1 MYLCDVLLQ
10 YVSWNKA
17 TECDLNAY
25 REDIASSLSNITDLS
40 SVQCNNVLCK
50 EHDND
55 INILCTKIIN
65 ACTDAADRNIPHS
78 VMSGCMHK
86 NVPGWEEHVKPYRN
100 KSIFWH
106 GIWLDNER
114 PKHGIVWEIMR
125 RTRAQYHSQVR
136 WVKQNTRYIQS
147 QKMAQSVL
155 KGNTKDFWAEVKRIR
170 GHRSNITASMD
181 GEVEDKAIANL
192 FANKYSTLYNSVA
205 YDSDEM
211 CDIKQQLVADISKEN
226 VKISITVDEVRTAM
240 RSMKIGKSDGKC
252 VLMSDH
258 IINGGH
264 CLNVYLSMLF
274 NCMVMHG
281 VSAASLGAAVLV
293 PIPKDKRKSLS
304 TSDNYRAIALSS
316 PICKLFDIILIN
328 KYRGLLNTCE
338 LQCGFKQNGST
349 NMCTF
354 MVKET
359 IQYYLH
365 NGSNVHAALLD
376 ATKAF
381 DRINFC
387 KLFRELINRKIPALI
402 MRLLIGMYTNQSM
415 TVRWN
420 GHYSASFGVSNGVK
434 QGGVLSPILFCIYMD
449 NLLVSLKNNGV
460 GCHVGSEFC
469 GAFGYADDIILMSPS
484 VNGLQTMLN
493 CCSEFACKYNVI
505 FNPSKSKSIIFS
517 KKGLRHYPD
526 LYMNAIK
533 LDNVQSVNHLGHILN
548 CDLSDDKDVTNQIH
562 MYNRKANSILAEF
575 KYISGDLRVQVM
587 QGFCSSYYGSQLWNL
602 SNKCL
607 EKLYSSWRKS
617 IRKALNIPLRTHSVY
632 IPLLCKCLPL
642 SVQLELRYVKFFMQG
657 LRSKNSTFCFMT
669 RQSSIHIES
678 TGSNCKHILHKY
690 NLSCSSMHKCTYT
703 AIYKT
708 IVTTSSQLV
717 GAHDRACA
725 SIMDECIQIRD
736 RSMLCDVISS
746 HNASEIVNCL
756 AVA

>member
-1 MYLCDVLLQ
+1 MV
-10 YVSWNKA
+10 
-17 TECDLNAY
+17 T
-25 REDIASSLSNITDLS
+25 SLTG
-40 SVQCNNVLCK
+40 VPQVY
-50 EHDND
+50 
-55 INILCTKIIN
+55 
-65 ACTDAADRNIPHS
+65 ACVCAC
-78 VMSGCMHK
+78 VCM
-86 NVPGWEEHVKPYRN
+86 
-100 KSIFWH
+100 
-106 GIWLDNER
+106 
-114 PKHGIVWEIMR
+114 
-125 RTRAQYHSQVR
+125 TR
-136 WVKQNTRYIQS
+136 
-147 QKMAQSVL
+147 
-155 KGNTKDFWAEVKRIR
+155 
-170 GHRSNITASMD
+170 
-181 GEVEDKAIANL
+181 
-192 FANKYSTLYNSVA
+192 
-205 YDSDEM
+205 
-211 CDIKQQLVADISKEN
+211 
-226 VKISITVDEVRTAM
+226 
-240 RSMKIGKSDGKC
+240 
-252 VLMSDH
+252 
-258 IINGGH
+258 
-264 CLNVYLSMLF
+264 
-274 NCMVMHG
+274 
-281 VSAASLGAAVLV
+281 
-293 PIPKDKRKSLS
+293 
-304 TSDNYRAIALSS
+304 
-316 PICKLFDIILIN
+316 
-328 KYRGLLNTCE
+328 
-338 LQCGFKQNGST
+338 
-349 NMCTF
+349 
-354 MVKET
+354 
-359 IQYYLH
+359 
-365 NGSNVHAALLD
+365 
-376 ATKAF
+376 
-381 DRINFC
+381 
-387 KLFRELINRKIPALI
+387 
-402 MRLLIGMYTNQSM
+402 
-415 TVRWN
+415 
-420 GHYSASFGVSNGVK
+420 
-434 QGGVLSPILFCIYMD
+434 
-449 NLLVSLKNNGV
+449 
-460 GCHVGSEFC
+460 
-469 GAFGYADDIILMSPS
+469 
-484 VNGLQTMLN
+484 MLN